1 MIRHRRI
8 TDRQRPHVEMAC
20 AAPDDDKP
28 LTGLRLTALLCA
40 APFLAIGFAW
50 ISYYIVKAIGIVIV
64 IGQALLT

>member
-1 MIRHRRI
+1 MIRHRRVL
-8 TDRQRPHVEMAC
+8 DRQRHAEMAC

-50 ISYYIVKAIGIVIV
+50 VSLYIVKGIAVLLVIA
-64 IGQALLT
+64 QAVLS